1 MLDRNRQ
8 HQIAGPGHGQA
19 LSADLYY
26 DGAQNF
32 SPYGRDYSEQ
42 DESFSPLKLLFYVV
56 QYRWLIVMLAAAGLV
71 AGVVVT
77 MMQTP
82 KYQAT
87 TQLEVLVPSAKV
99 FQDIEVVSEN
109 GDVRAFQ
116 TAREKL
122 KSRALAQR
130 VVFQLGLT
138 EKPDFLFPT
147 PDFSVSNI
155 FYRAFGMSKSPSIQ
169 EKTPEQREEIAIKRV
184 LNDLTVNLVP
194 NTSLLSITFVDQKPK
209 YASDVANQVAQSFI
223 DQRLDQTSETSDLA
237 RQFIQEQVL
246 QVKQKLQKSEEE
258 LVAYAKDAG
267 ITITGDDKS
276 LIGSNIEALNT
287 ALATAIQDRLDAGR
301 VVDQIDKGRGASLS
315 PVLES
320 EGLQKLSEKLADLT
334 SQYQQKLGILKP
346 GFPEMQQLQSQI
358 KELQRLYNN
367 GVLAITDSLRL
378 KYQEAQNK
386 EADLKAK
393 LAEME
398 KQQVIFN
405 DKNIKYTILK
415 REVDSNRS
423 QYDNLIAKLN
433 EVGVS
438 SELKTQS
445 AAVVDFA
452 ALPDH
457 PYSPRL
463 TINVAIALAF
473 FMVLS
478 ASVIYVIELLNNT
491 FTNPEQVEK
500 ELGLAMLGILPLVD
514 DRELMASIADQKSGL
529 SEAYRSLRTSLQFS
543 GAEGA
548 PRSLV
553 VTSSEPSEGKSTTS
567 FKLGQDFAALGA
579 RVLIVDGDLRKPNL
593 HRLFGLDNTIG
604 LSNLLTN
611 TVRKEDLA
619 SIFRATKYPNV
630 TVLTSGTIP
639 PNPADLLSSPKMAL
653 IVTNLGKRFDLV
665 IIDAPPIVGLSDAP
679 ILSRLAEGTLM
690 VISTNQVTRKSAKT
704 ALKRLRAAGANVVG
718 AAMSK
723 FAVNKFDYN
732 YAYKYMNY
740 QYYNYGTDTGTPKI
754 EGKVDDGAGQP
765 AYAESPALSRLVRRI
780 RSSVGGFLD
789 RAKSIS

>member
-8 HQIAGPGHGQA
+8 HQLAGPGHGQA

-26 DGAQNF
+26 EGAQYYGA
-32 SPYGRDYSEQ
+32 YGRDAER
-42 DESFSPLKLLFYVV
+42 DDTFNPLKLFFYVV
-56 QYRWLIVMLAAAGLV
+56 QYRWLIVTMAVAGLV
-71 AGVVVT
+71 AGLIVT

-87 TQLEVLVPSAKV
+87 SQLEVLVPSAKV

-109 GDVRAFQ
+109 SDLRAFQ

-130 VVFQLGLT
+130 VVFQLGLS

-147 PDFSVSNI
+147 PGFSLTNV
-155 FYRAFGMSKSPSIQ
+155 FYRAFGISKSPSIE
-169 EKTPEQREEIAIKRV
+169 EKTPEQREAIAIGRI
-184 LNDLTVNLVP
+184 LNDLTVNLVT

-209 YASDVANQVAQSFI
+209 YASDIANQVAQSFI

-237 RQFIQEQVL
+237 RKFIQDQVL
-246 QVKQKLQKSEEE
+246 QVKQKLQTSEEA

-267 ITITGDDKS
+267 ITVTDDNKS
-276 LIGSNIEALNT
+276 LISSNIEALNT
-287 ALATAIQDRLDAGR
+287 ALAAAIQDRLDAGR

-320 EGLQKLSEKLADLT
+320 KGLQALSEKLADLT
-334 SQYQQKLGILKP
+334 GQYQQKLGIMKP

-378 KYQEAQNK
+378 KYQQAQSK
-386 EADLKAK
+386 EEDLKAK

-398 KQQVIFN
+398 KQQVEFN
-405 DKNIKYTILK
+405 DKNIQYTILK

-423 QYDNLIAKLN
+423 QYDSLVSKLN

-438 SELKTQS
+438 SELKTQT
-445 AAVVDFA
+445 AAIVDLA
-452 ALPDH
+452 VEPNR

-463 TINVAIALAF
+463 SINMAIAL
-473 FMVLS
+473 VLFLALG

-500 ELGLAMLGILPLVD
+500 ELGLAILGILPLVD
-514 DRELMASIADQKSGL
+514 DRELATSISDQKSGL

-548 PRSLV
+548 PRSLL

-579 RVLIVDGDLRKPNL
+579 RVLLVDGDLRKPNL

-619 SIFRATKYPNV
+619 SIFRPTKYPNV

-653 IVTNLGKRFDLV
+653 IITNLGKRFDLV
-665 IIDAPPIVGLSDAP
+665 IIDAPPVVGLSDAP

-718 AAMSK
+718 AALSK

-740 QYYNYGTDTGTPKI
+740 QYYSYGTGTPKI
-754 EGKVDDGAGQP
+754 EGRVDDGAAEP
-765 AYAESPALSRLVRRI
+765 AYAKAATFKRLVRRI
-780 RSSVGGFLD
+780 RSRVGGLIN
-789 RAKSIS
+789 RAQSSS

>member
-8 HQIAGPGHGQA
+8 HQIAGPGHAQA
-19 LSADLYY
+19 MSADLYY
-26 DGAQNF
+26 DGAQN
-32 SPYGRDYSEQ
+32 YGSYGGEYS
-42 DESFSPLKLLFYVV
+42 DRGESFNPLKLLFYVI
-56 QYRWLIVMLAAAGLV
+56 QYRWLIVMMAAAGCV
-71 AGVVVT
+71 AGIIVT

-109 GDVRAFQ
+109 SDLRAFQ

-130 VVFQLGLT
+130 VVFQLGLG

-147 PDFSVSNI
+147 PDFSLGNI
-155 FYRAFGMSKSPSIQ
+155 FYRAFGITKAPSIQ
-169 EKTPEQREEIAIKRV
+169 ERSPEQREAIAIGRV
-184 LNDLTVNLVP
+184 LKDLTVTLVP
-194 NTSLLSITFVDQKPK
+194 NTSLLSITFADQKPK

-223 DQRLDQTSETSDLA
+223 DQRLDQTSETSELA

-276 LIGSNIEALNT
+276 LIGSNIEVLNT

-301 VVDQIDKGRGASLS
+301 MVEQIDRGRGSSLA

-320 EGLQKLSEKLADLT
+320 EGLQKLSDKLADLT

-386 EADLKAK
+386 EVDLKSK

-398 KQQVIFN
+398 KQQVVFN
-405 DKNIKYTILK
+405 DKNIRYTILK

-423 QYDNLIAKLN
+423 QYDSLIAKLN

-445 AAVVDFA
+445 AAIVDFA
-452 ALPDH
+452 AQPTM

-463 TINVAIALAF
+463 SINLAIAIGL
-473 FMVLS
+473 FMALS
-478 ASVIYVIELLNNT
+478 ASIVYVLELLNNT
-491 FTNPEQVEK
+491 FTNPEQIEK

-514 DRELMASIADQKSGL
+514 DRELIASIADQKSGL

-548 PRSLV
+548 PRSLL

-579 RVLIVDGDLRKPNL
+579 KVLIVDADLRKPNL
-593 HRLFGLDNTIG
+593 HRMFGLDNTIG

-611 TVRKEDLA
+611 TVRKEDLTN
-619 SIFRATKYPNV
+619 IFRATKYPNV

-723 FAVNKFDYN
+723 FSVNKFDYN

-740 QYYNYGTDTGTPKI
+740 QYYDYGTSIPKI
-754 EGKVDDGAGQP
+754 EGQVDDGAGQP
-765 AYAESPALSRLVRRI
+765 AYPKSPAFSRLVRHI
-780 RSSVGGFLD
+780 RSSVGGFID

>member
-8 HQIAGPGHGQA
+8 PQIAGPGYGQA
-19 LSADLYY
+19 LSAEPYY
-26 DGAQNF
+26 EGAQSY
-32 SPYGRDYSEQ
+32 SPYGRDYAAQ
-42 DESFSPLKLLFYVV
+42 DEGFNPLRLLFYVV
-56 QYRWLIVMLAAAGLV
+56 QYRWLIVMMAMAGLV
-71 AGVVVT
+71 AGVIVT

-109 GDVRAFQ
+109 SDVRAFL

-130 VVFQLGLT
+130 VVFQLGLA
-138 EKPDFLFPT
+138 ERPDFLFPT
-147 PDFSVSNI
+147 PSFSLGNI
-155 FYRAFGMSKSPSIQ
+155 VYRAFGISKSPSIQ
-169 EKTPEQREEIAIKRV
+169 EKTPEEREAMAIKRV
-184 LNDLTVNLVP
+184 LDDLTVNLVT

-223 DQRLDQTSETSDLA
+223 DQRVDQTSETSDLA

-246 QVKQKLQKSEEE
+246 QVKQKLQTSEEA

-267 ITITGDDKS
+267 ITVTGNDKS

-287 ALATAIQDRLDAGR
+287 ALATAIQDRLDTGR
-301 VVDQIDKGRGASLS
+301 VVDQIDKGRGASLG

-320 EGLQKLSEKLADLT
+320 EGLQKLSEKLADL
-334 SQYQQKLGILKP
+334 SGQYQQKLTILKP
-346 GFPEMQQLQSQI
+346 GFPEMQQLQLQI

-386 EADLKAK
+386 EADLRAK
-393 LAEME
+393 LAELE
-398 KQQVIFN
+398 KQQVVFN

-423 QYDNLIAKLN
+423 QYDSLISKLN

-438 SELKTQS
+438 SELKTQN
-445 AAVVDFA
+445 AAIVDFA
-452 ALPDH
+452 SLPTI
-457 PYSPRL
+457 PYSPSL
-463 TINVAIALAF
+463 SLNLAIALAL
-473 FMVLS
+473 FMALS
-478 ASVIYVIELLNNT
+478 TSIIYVVELLNNT
-491 FTNPEQVEK
+491 FTNPEQIEK

-514 DRELMASIADQKSGL
+514 DRELVASITDQKSGL

-548 PRSLV
+548 PRSLL

-579 RVLIVDGDLRKPNL
+579 KVLLVDGDLRKPNL
-593 HRLFGLDNTIG
+593 HRLFGLDNAIG

-619 SIFRATKYPNV
+619 GIFRATKFPNV

-653 IVTNLGKRFDLV
+653 IITNLGKRFDLI
-665 IIDAPPIVGLSDAP
+665 IIDAPPVVGLSDAP

-704 ALKRLRAAGANVVG
+704 ALKRLRAAGANVIG

-723 FAVNKFDYN
+723 FSVNKFDHN

-740 QYYNYGTDTGTPKI
+740 EYYDYGTSTPKI

-765 AYAESPALSRLVRRI
+765 AHAKSSAFKRLARRL
-780 RSSVGGFLD
+780 RSGVGSFVD
-789 RAKSIS
+789 RAKSAS

>member
-8 HQIAGPGHGQA
+8 HQLAGPGHGQA

-26 DGAQNF
+26 EGAQYYGA
-32 SPYGRDYSEQ
+32 YGRDAER
-42 DESFSPLKLLFYVV
+42 DDTFNPLKLFFYVV
-56 QYRWLIVMLAAAGLV
+56 QYRWLIVTMAVAGLV
-71 AGVVVT
+71 AGLILT

-87 TQLEVLVPSAKV
+87 SQLEVLVPSAKV

-109 GDVRAFQ
+109 SDLRAFQ

-130 VVFQLGLT
+130 VVFQLGLS

-147 PDFSVSNI
+147 PGFSLTNV
-155 FYRAFGMSKSPSIQ
+155 FYRAFGISKSPSIE
-169 EKTPEQREEIAIKRV
+169 EKTPEQREAIAISRI
-184 LNDLTVNLVP
+184 LNDLTVNLVT

-209 YASDVANQVAQSFI
+209 YASDIANQVAQSFI

-237 RQFIQEQVL
+237 RKFIQDQVL
-246 QVKQKLQKSEEE
+246 QVKQKLQTSEEA

-267 ITITGDDKS
+267 ITVTDDNKS
-276 LIGSNIEALNT
+276 LISSNIEALNT
-287 ALATAIQDRLDAGR
+287 ALAAAIQDRLDAGR

-320 EGLQKLSEKLADLT
+320 KGLQALSEKLADLT
-334 SQYQQKLGILKP
+334 GQYQQKLGIMKP

-378 KYQEAQNK
+378 KYQQAQSK
-386 EADLKAK
+386 EEDLKAK

-398 KQQVIFN
+398 KQQVEFN
-405 DKNIKYTILK
+405 DKNIQYTILK

-423 QYDNLIAKLN
+423 QYDSLVSKLN

-438 SELKTQS
+438 SELKTQT
-445 AAVVDFA
+445 AAIVDLA
-452 ALPDH
+452 VEPNR

-463 TINVAIALAF
+463 SINMAIAL
-473 FMVLS
+473 VLFLALA

-500 ELGLAMLGILPLVD
+500 ELGLAILGILPLVD
-514 DRELMASIADQKSGL
+514 DRELATNISDQKSGL

-548 PRSLV
+548 PRSLL

-579 RVLIVDGDLRKPNL
+579 KVLLVDGDLRKPNL

-619 SIFRATKYPNV
+619 SIFRSTKYPNV

-653 IVTNLGKRFDLV
+653 IITNLGKRFDLV
-665 IIDAPPIVGLSDAP
+665 IIDAPPVVGLSDAP

-718 AAMSK
+718 AALSK

-740 QYYNYGTDTGTPKI
+740 QYYSYGTGTPKI
-754 EGKVDDGAGQP
+754 EGRVDDGAAEP
-765 AYAESPALSRLVRRI
+765 AYAKAATFKRLVRRI
-780 RSSVGGFLD
+780 RSRVGGLIN
-789 RAKSIS
+789 RAQSSS

>member
-26 DGAQNF
+26 DGAQNY
-32 SPYGRDYSEQ
+32 SRYGRDFSEQ
-42 DESFSPLKLLFYVV
+42 EEGFNPLTLLFYVI
-56 QYRWLIVMLAAAGLV
+56 QYRWLFVMMVAAGLV
-71 AGVVVT
+71 AGVIVT

-109 GDVRAFQ
+109 ADVRAFL

-130 VVFQLGLT
+130 VVFQLGLS

-147 PDFSVSNI
+147 PSFSLGNI
-155 FYRAFGMSKSPSIQ
+155 FYRAFGVSKSPSIQ
-169 EKTPEQREEIAIKRV
+169 EKTPEQREAIAIGRI
-184 LNDLTVNLVP
+184 LNDLTVSLVP

-301 VVDQIDKGRGASLS
+301 VVDQIDKGRGSSLA

-386 EADLKAK
+386 EADLKTK

-398 KQQVIFN
+398 KQQTLFN

-445 AAVVDFA
+445 AAIVDFA
-452 ALPDH
+452 SQPDR

-463 TINVAIALAF
+463 SVNLVLALALF
-473 FMVLS
+473 LALS

-514 DRELMASIADQKSGL
+514 DRELTASIADQKSGL

-553 VTSSEPSEGKSTTS
+553 VTSAEPSEGKSTTS

-579 RVLIVDGDLRKPNL
+579 KVLIVDGDLRKPNL

-611 TVRKEDLA
+611 TVRKEDLT

-665 IIDAPPIVGLSDAP
+665 VIDAPPIVGLSDAP

-690 VISTNQVTRKSAKT
+690 VISTNQVTRKSAKA

-740 QYYNYGTDTGTPKI
+740 QYYNYGGDPNTPKI
-754 EGKVDDGAGQP
+754 EGKVYDGATQP
-765 AYAESPALSRLVRRI
+765 DYSKSSAFSRLVRRV
-780 RSSVGGFLD
+780 RASVGGFLN

>member
-19 LSADLYY
+19 VSADLYY
-26 DGAQNF
+26 DGAQNY
-32 SPYGRDYSEQ
+32 SAYGRNYSEQ
-42 DESFSPLKLLFYVV
+42 DERFNPLKLFFYVV
-56 QYRWLIVMLAAAGLV
+56 QYRWLIVMMVAAGLV
-71 AGVVVT
+71 AGAVVT
-77 MMQTP
+77 MLQTP
-82 KYQAT
+82 RYQAT
-87 TQLEVLVPSAKV
+87 TKLEILVPSAKV
-99 FQDIEVVSEN
+99 FQDIEVVSEDS
-109 GDVRAFQ
+109 DVRAFL

-130 VVFQLGLT
+130 VVFQLGLS

-147 PDFSVSNI
+147 PDFSLSNI
-155 FYRAFGMSKSPSIQ
+155 LYRAFGISKSPSLQ
-169 EKTPEQREEIAIKRV
+169 ERTPEEREAIAIGRV
-184 LNDLTVNLVP
+184 VSNLTVTLVT
-194 NTSLLSITFVDQKPK
+194 NTSLLSITFEDQNPK

-237 RQFIQEQVL
+237 REFIQEQVL

-276 LIGSNIEALNT
+276 LIGSNIEALNA

-301 VVDQIDKGRGASLS
+301 AVDQIDKGRGASLG

-320 EGLQKLSEKLADLT
+320 KGLQALSEKLGDLT

-358 KELQRLYNN
+358 KELRRLYDN
-367 GVLAITDSLRL
+367 GVLTITDSLRL

-386 EADLKAK
+386 EADLKSK

-398 KQQVIFN
+398 KQQVVFN

-423 QYDNLIAKLN
+423 QYDSLIAKLN

-438 SELKTQS
+438 SELKTQR
-445 AAVVDFA
+445 AGIVDFA
-452 ALPDH
+452 TQPGA

-463 TINVAIALAF
+463 STNLLIALGL
-473 FMVLS
+473 FMALS
-478 ASVIYVIELLNNT
+478 TSIIYIIELLNNT
-491 FTNPEQVEK
+491 FTNPEQIEK

-514 DRELMASIADQKSGL
+514 DRDLIASIADQKSGL

-548 PRSLV
+548 PRSLL

-665 IIDAPPIVGLSDAP
+665 IIDAPPVVGLSDAP

-740 QYYNYGTDTGTPKI
+740 QYYDYGTPKL
-754 EGKVDDGAGQP
+754 EGKVDDGGGQP
-765 AYAESPALSRLVRRI
+765 AYAKSPAFRRLVRRI
-780 RSSVGGFLD
+780 RSSVGGFVD
-789 RAKSIS
+789 RAKSVS

>member
-1 MLDRNRQ
+1 MLDRNSQ

-19 LSADLYY
+19 VSADLYY
-26 DGAQNF
+26 DGAQNY
-32 SPYGRDYSEQ
+32 SPYGRDHSDQ
-42 DESFSPLKLLFYVV
+42 DQGFNPLRLLFYVV
-56 QYRWLIVMLAAAGLV
+56 QYRWLIVMMAAAGLV

-109 GDVRAFQ
+109 SDVRAFL

-130 VVFQLGLT
+130 VVFQLGLS

-147 PDFSVSNI
+147 PDFSLSNI
-155 FYRAFGMSKSPSIQ
+155 FYRAFGISKSASVE
-169 EKTPEQREEIAIKRV
+169 EKTPEQRETIAINRILK
-184 LNDLTVNLVP
+184 DLTVNLVT

-209 YASDVANQVAQSFI
+209 YASDVSNQIAQSFI
-223 DQRLDQTSETSDLA
+223 DQRVDQTSETSDLA
-237 RQFIQEQVL
+237 RQFIREQVL
-246 QVKQKLQKSEEE
+246 QVKQKLQTSEEE

-267 ITITGDDKS
+267 ITITSNDKS

-320 EGLQKLSEKLADLT
+320 VGLQKLNEKLADLT

-367 GVLAITDSLRL
+367 GVLAITDSLRQ

-386 EADLKAK
+386 EADLRSK

-398 KQQVIFN
+398 KQQVVFN

-423 QYDNLIAKLN
+423 QYDSLIAKLN

-445 AAVVDFA
+445 AAIVDFA
-452 ALPDH
+452 TQPER

-463 TINVAIALAF
+463 SINLAIALAL
-473 FMVLS
+473 FMALS
-478 ASVIYVIELLNNT
+478 ASVIYIIELLNNT
-491 FTNPEQVEK
+491 FTNPEQIEK
-500 ELGLAMLGILPLVD
+500 ELGLAMLGILPMVD
-514 DRELMASIADQKSGL
+514 DREIAASIADQKSGL

-548 PRSLV
+548 PRSLL

-579 RVLIVDGDLRKPNL
+579 RVLLVDGDLRKPNL
-593 HRLFGLDNTIG
+593 HRLFGLDNTMG

-619 SIFRATKYPNV
+619 GIFRATKYPNV
-630 TVLTSGTIP
+630 AVLTSGTIP

-653 IVTNLGKRFDLV
+653 IITNLGKRFDLV
-665 IIDAPPIVGLSDAP
+665 IIDAPPVVGLSDAP

-723 FAVNKFDYN
+723 FSVNKFDYN

-740 QYYNYGTDTGTPKI
+740 QYYEYGSNTPRI
-754 EGKVDDGAGQP
+754 EGKADDGADH
-765 AYAESPALSRLVRRI
+765 ADHAKSPTFRRFVRRI
-780 RSSVGGFLD
+780 RSGIGGFID

>member
-8 HQIAGPGHGQA
+8 PQLAGPGHGRA

-26 DGAQNF
+26 DVPQNYG
-32 SPYGRDYSEQ
+32 PYGRDYAGQ
-42 DESFSPLKLLFYVV
+42 DEGFNPLKLLFYIV
-56 QYRWLIVMLAAAGLV
+56 QYRWLIVMMAAAGLV
-71 AGVVVT
+71 AGVIVT

-99 FQDIEVVSEN
+99 FQDIEVVSETS
-109 GDVRAFQ
+109 DVRAFL

-122 KSRALAQR
+122 RSRALAQR
-130 VVFQLGLT
+130 VVFQLGLG

-147 PDFSVSNI
+147 PSFSLSNI
-155 FYRAFGMSKSPSIQ
+155 VYRAFGMSKSPSIE
-169 EKTPEQREEIAIKRV
+169 EKSPEEREAIAIKRI
-184 LNDLTVNLVP
+184 LEDLTVNLVT

-246 QVKQKLQKSEEE
+246 QVKQRLQTSEEE
-258 LVAYAKDAG
+258 LVTYAKDAG
-267 ITITGDDKS
+267 ITVTGDDKS

-287 ALATAIQDRLDAGR
+287 ALATAIQERLDAGR
-301 VVDQIDKGRGASLS
+301 VVDQIEKGRGSSLG

-346 GFPEMQQLQSQI
+346 GYPEMQQLQSQI

-367 GVLAITDSLRL
+367 GVLTITDSLRL

-386 EADLKAK
+386 EADLKSK

-398 KQQVIFN
+398 RQQVVFN

-423 QYDNLIAKLN
+423 QYDSLIAKLN

-445 AAVVDFA
+445 AAIVDFA
-452 ALPDH
+452 SLPAA

-463 TINVAIALAF
+463 SINLAIALAL
-473 FMVLS
+473 FMALA
-478 ASVIYVIELLNNT
+478 ASIIYIIELLNNT
-491 FTNPEQVEK
+491 FTNPEQIEK
-500 ELGLAMLGILPLVD
+500 ELGLPMLGILPLVD
-514 DRELMASIADQKSGL
+514 DRELIGSITDQKSGL

-548 PRSLV
+548 PRSLL

-579 RVLIVDGDLRKPNL
+579 RVLLVDGDLRKPNL
-593 HRLFGLDNTIG
+593 HRLFGLDNAIG

-611 TVRKEDLA
+611 TVRKDDLA
-619 SIFRATKYPNV
+619 GIFRPTKYPNV

-653 IVTNLGKRFDLV
+653 ILTNLGKRFDLV
-665 IIDAPPIVGLSDAP
+665 IIDAPPVVGLSDAP

-690 VISTNQVTRKSAKT
+690 VVSTNQVTRKSAKT
-704 ALKRLRAAGANVVG
+704 AVKRLRAAGANVIG

-740 QYYNYGTDTGTPKI
+740 QYYDYGASTPKI

-765 AYAESPALSRLVRRI
+765 AHAKSPAFRRLVRRL
-780 RSSVGGFLD
+780 RSGVGGFVD
-789 RAKSIS
+789 RAKSAS

>member
-1 MLDRNRQ
+1 MADHNRQ
-8 HQIAGPGHGQA
+8 RQIGPGRGQA
-19 LSADLYY
+19 LSADIYY
-26 DGAQNF
+26 SDAKAP
-32 SPYGRDYSEQ
+32 SAYGRDDSLR
-42 DESFSPLKLLFYVV
+42 DEGFRPLNLLFYVV
-56 QYRWLIVMLAAAGLV
+56 QYRWLIAIMAAAGIV

-99 FQDIEVVSEN
+99 FQDIQVVSESA
-109 GDVRAFQ
+109 DVRDFL

-130 VVFQLGLT
+130 VVFQLGLS

-147 PDFSVSNI
+147 PDFSISNI
-155 FYRAFGMSKSPSIQ
+155 FYRAFGISKSPSIQ
-169 EKTPEQREEIAIKRV
+169 GKSPEQREAIAVDRV
-184 LNDLTVNLVP
+184 VNNLTVNLVA
-194 NTSLLSITFVDQKPK
+194 NTSLLTINFVDQSPK

-223 DQRLDQTSETSDLA
+223 DQRIDQTSETSDLA

-267 ITITGDDKS
+267 ITVTGDDKS
-276 LIGSNIEALNT
+276 LIGSNIAALNT
-287 ALATAIQDRLDAGR
+287 ALAAAIQERLDAGR
-301 VVDQIDKGRGASLS
+301 VVDQIDKGRGQSLG

-320 EGLQKLSEKLADLT
+320 KGLQALSDKIADLT
-334 SQYQQKLGILKP
+334 SQYQQKLGVLKP

-358 KELQRLYNN
+358 KELQRLHNN

-378 KYQEAQNK
+378 KYQEAKDK
-386 EADLKAK
+386 EADLQSK
-393 LAEME
+393 LSEME
-398 KQQVIFN
+398 KQQAIFN

-423 QYDNLIAKLN
+423 QYDSLIGKLN
-433 EVGVS
+433 EAGVS
-438 SELKTQS
+438 SELKAPTAAIVDLATQPN
-445 AAVVDFA
+445 F
-452 ALPDH
+452 

-463 TINVAIALAF
+463 SMNLVTALAVF
-473 FMVLS
+473 LTIS
-478 ASVIYVIELLNNT
+478 GLIIYIVELLNNT
-491 FTNPEQVEK
+491 FTNPEQIER
-500 ELGLAMLGILPLVD
+500 ELGLAMLGILPLVEE
-514 DRELMASIADQKSGL
+514 RELATSIADLKSGL
-529 SEAYRSLRTSLQFS
+529 SEAHRSLRTSLQFS

-548 PRSLV
+548 PRSLL
-553 VTSSEPSEGKSTTS
+553 VTSAEPSEGKSTTA
-567 FKLGQDFAALGA
+567 FKLGQDFAALGTK
-579 RVLIVDGDLRKPNL
+579 VLIIDGDLRKPNM
-593 HRLFGLDNTIG
+593 HRLFGLDNTMG

-611 TVRKEDLA
+611 TVRKEDLVDV
-619 SIFRATKYPNV
+619 FRTTKFPNV

-639 PNPADLLSSPKMAL
+639 PNPADLLMSAKMAM
-653 IVTNLGKRFDLV
+653 IVNNLGKGFDLV
-665 IIDAPPIVGLSDAP
+665 IIDAPPIIGLSDAP

-690 VISTNQVTRKSAKT
+690 VVSTNQVTRKSAKT
-704 ALKRLRAAGANVVG
+704 ALNRLRAVGGNVVG

-732 YAYKYMNY
+732 YAYKYMNR
-740 QYYNYGTDTGTPKI
+740 QYYDYGTSTPKI
-754 EGKVDDGAGQP
+754 EGKVDDGASQSAQTKSEAFG
-765 AYAESPALSRLVRRI
+765 RLVRRI
-780 RSSVGGFLD
+780 RSSISSFID

>member
-8 HQIAGPGHGQA
+8 HQIAGPGNSQV
-19 LSADLYY
+19 LSADVYY
-26 DGAQNF
+26 DGAQNY
-32 SPYGRDYSEQ
+32 SPYGRDYLEAEQ
-42 DESFSPLKLLFYVV
+42 RFNPLKLLFYVV
-56 QYRWLIVMLAAAGLV
+56 QYRWLIVMMAAAGLV
-71 AGVVVT
+71 AGVIVT

-109 GDVRAFQ
+109 SDVRAFL

-122 KSRALAQR
+122 RSRALAQR
-130 VVFQLGLT
+130 VVFQLGLS

-147 PDFSVSNI
+147 PDFSPANI
-155 FYRAFGMSKSPSIQ
+155 FYRAFGVSKAPSME
-169 EKTPEQREEIAIKRV
+169 EKTPEQREAIAIDRV
-184 LNDLTVNLVP
+184 LNGLTVNLVP
-194 NTSLLSITFVDQKPK
+194 NTSLLSITFIDQKPK

-267 ITITGDDKS
+267 ITVTGDDKS
-276 LIGSNIEALNT
+276 LIGSNIDALNT

-301 VVDQIDKGRGASLS
+301 AVDQIDKGRGSSLA

-358 KELQRLYNN
+358 KELQRVYNN

-378 KYQEAQNK
+378 KYQEAQSK
-386 EADLKAK
+386 EADLKSK
-393 LAEME
+393 LNEME
-398 KQQVIFN
+398 KQQAIFN

-423 QYDNLIAKLN
+423 QYDSLIAKLN

-445 AAVVDFA
+445 AAIVDFS
-452 ALPDH
+452 ALPER

-463 TINVAIALAF
+463 SLNLAITLALFLAICA
-473 FMVLS
+473 LI
-478 ASVIYVIELLNNT
+478 IYVIELLNNT
-491 FTNPEQVEK
+491 FTSPEQIER
-500 ELGLAMLGILPLVD
+500 ELGLAMLGILPYVD
-514 DRELMASIADQKSGL
+514 DRELAASIADQKSGL

-567 FKLGQDFAALGA
+567 LKLGQDFAALGA
-579 RVLIVDGDLRKPNL
+579 KVLIVDGDLRKPNL

-611 TVRKEDLA
+611 TVRKDDLGI
-619 SIFRATKYPNV
+619 IFRATKHPNV
-630 TVLTSGTIP
+630 TVMTSGTIP

-653 IVTNLGKRFDLV
+653 ILTNLGKRFDLV
-665 IIDAPPIVGLSDAP
+665 IIDAPPVVGLSDAP

-690 VISTNQVTRKSAKT
+690 VISTSQVTRKSAKT

-732 YAYKYMNY
+732 YSYKYMNY
-740 QYYNYGTDTGTPKI
+740 QYYSYGTDANASKI
-754 EGKVDDGAGQP
+754 EGKVDDRASQP
-765 AYAESPALSRLVRRI
+765 AHGKSSAFSRLVRRI

>member
-19 LSADLYY
+19 VSADLYY
-26 DGAQNF
+26 DGAQNY
-32 SPYGRDYSEQ
+32 SAYGRNYSEQ
-42 DESFSPLKLLFYVV
+42 DERFNPLKLFFYVV
-56 QYRWLIVMLAAAGLV
+56 QYRWLIVMMVAAGLV
-71 AGVVVT
+71 AGAVVT
-77 MMQTP
+77 MLQTP
-82 KYQAT
+82 RYQAT
-87 TQLEVLVPSAKV
+87 TKLEILVPSAKV
-99 FQDIEVVSEN
+99 FQDIEVVSEDS
-109 GDVRAFQ
+109 DVRAFL

-130 VVFQLGLT
+130 VVFQLGLS

-147 PDFSVSNI
+147 PDFSLSNI
-155 FYRAFGMSKSPSIQ
+155 LYRAFGISKSPSLQ
-169 EKTPEQREEIAIKRV
+169 ERTPEEREAIAIGRV
-184 LNDLTVNLVP
+184 VSNLTVTLVT
-194 NTSLLSITFVDQKPK
+194 NTSLLSITFEDQNPK

-237 RQFIQEQVL
+237 REFIQEQVL

-276 LIGSNIEALNT
+276 LIGSNIEALNA

-301 VVDQIDKGRGASLS
+301 AVDQIDKGRGASLG

-320 EGLQKLSEKLADLT
+320 KGLQALSEKLGDLT

-358 KELQRLYNN
+358 KELRRLYDN
-367 GVLAITDSLRL
+367 GVLTITDSLRL

-386 EADLKAK
+386 EADLKSK

-398 KQQVIFN
+398 KQQVVFN

-423 QYDNLIAKLN
+423 QYDSLIAKLN

-438 SELKTQS
+438 SELKTQR
-445 AAVVDFA
+445 AGIVDFA
-452 ALPDH
+452 TQPGA

-463 TINVAIALAF
+463 STNLLIALGL
-473 FMVLS
+473 FMALS
-478 ASVIYVIELLNNT
+478 TSIIYIIELLNNT
-491 FTNPEQVEK
+491 FTNPEQIEK

-514 DRELMASIADQKSGL
+514 DRELIASIADQKSGL

-548 PRSLV
+548 PRSLL

-665 IIDAPPIVGLSDAP
+665 IIDAPPVVGLSDAP

-740 QYYNYGTDTGTPKI
+740 QYYDYGTPKL
-754 EGKVDDGAGQP
+754 EGKVDDGGGQP
-765 AYAESPALSRLVRRI
+765 AYAKSPAFRRLVRRI
-780 RSSVGGFLD
+780 RSSVGGFVD
-789 RAKSIS
+789 RAKSVS

>member
-1 MLDRNRQ
+1 M
-8 HQIAGPGHGQA
+8 
-19 LSADLYY
+19 SSDLYY
-26 DGAQNF
+26 HGSQNHG
-32 SPYGRDYSEQ
+32 PYGRDFAEQ
-42 DESFSPLKLLFYVV
+42 DQGFNPLKLLFYVV
-56 QYRWLIVMLAAAGLV
+56 QYRWLIAMMMAAGLV

-99 FQDIEVVSEN
+99 FQDIEVVSESS
-109 GDVRAFQ
+109 DIRAFQ

-130 VVFQLGLT
+130 VVFQLGLS

-147 PDFSVSNI
+147 PDFSISNI
-155 FYRAFGMSKSPSIQ
+155 FYRAFKITKAPSI
-169 EKTPEQREEIAIKRV
+169 EERTPEQREAIAIKRV
-184 LNDLTVNLVP
+184 LDNLTVNLVT
-194 NTSLLSITFVDQKPK
+194 NTSLLSITFLDQKPK
-209 YASDVANQVAQSFI
+209 YASDVANQIAQSYI
-223 DQRLDQTSETSDLA
+223 DQRVDQTSATSDLA
-237 RQFIQEQVL
+237 RQFIQEQVS

-258 LVAYAKDAG
+258 LVAYARDAG

-276 LIGSNIEALNT
+276 LIGSNIEALNAALQT
-287 ALATAIQDRLDAGR
+287 ATQERSDAGS
-301 VVDQIDKGRGASLS
+301 VVDQIDKGRGGSLG

-320 EGLQKLSEKLADLT
+320 KGLQVLSDKVADLN

-358 KELQRLYNN
+358 KELQRVYGN

-378 KYQEAQNK
+378 KYQQAQDK
-386 EADLKAK
+386 EADLKDK
-393 LAEME
+393 LADME
-398 KQQVIFN
+398 RQQVTFN
-405 DKNIKYTILK
+405 DKNIRYTILK

-423 QYDNLIAKLN
+423 QYDSLIAKLN

-445 AAVVDFA
+445 AAIVDVA
-452 ALPDH
+452 TQPTA

-463 TINVAIALAF
+463 SINLAIALAL
-473 FMVLS
+473 FMAIS
-478 ASVIYVIELLNNT
+478 GSVIYVIELLNNT
-491 FTNPEQVEK
+491 FANPEQVEK
-500 ELGLAMLGILPLVD
+500 ELGLAMLGILPHVD
-514 DRELMASIADQKSGL
+514 DRELIASIANQKSGL

-548 PRSLV
+548 PRSLLI
-553 VTSSEPSEGKSTTS
+553 TSSDPAEGKSTTA

-579 RVLIVDGDLRKPNL
+579 RVLLVDGDLRKPNL

-611 TVRKEDLA
+611 TVRKEDLG
-619 SIFRATKYPNV
+619 SIFRSTKYPNV
-630 TVLTSGTIP
+630 TVLTSGTTP
-639 PNPADLLSSPKMAL
+639 PNPADLLSSPRMAM
-653 IVTNLGKRFDLV
+653 IVANLSKRYDLV

-690 VISTNQVTRKSAKT
+690 VISTKQVARKSAKT

-740 QYYNYGTDTGTPKI
+740 QYYNDSTSTPKL
-754 EGKVDDGAGQP
+754 EGKVDDGADQP
-765 AYAESPALSRLVRRI
+765 ARAKSSTFRHLVRRI
-780 RSSVGGFLD
+780 RSGVGGIVD
-789 RAKSIS
+789 RAKSTL

>member
-1 MLDRNRQ
+1 MLDRSRQ
-8 HQIAGPGHGQA
+8 HQMTAPGHGQA
-19 LSADLYY
+19 LSSDLYY
-26 DGAQNF
+26 DGSQNHG
-32 SPYGRDYSEQ
+32 PYGRDFAEQ
-42 DESFSPLKLLFYVV
+42 DQGFNPLKLLFYVV
-56 QYRWLIVMLAAAGLV
+56 QYRWLIAMMMAAGLV
-71 AGVVVT
+71 AGAVVT

-87 TQLEVLVPSAKV
+87 AQLEVLVPSAKV

-109 GDVRAFQ
+109 SDIRAFQ

-130 VVFQLGLT
+130 VVFQLGLS

-147 PDFSVSNI
+147 PDFSISNI
-155 FYRAFGMSKSPSIQ
+155 FYRAFRITKDPLIE
-169 EKTPEQREEIAIKRV
+169 EKTLEQREAIAIKRV
-184 LNDLTVNLVP
+184 LDNLTVNLVT
-194 NTSLLSITFVDQKPK
+194 NTSLLSITFLDQKPK
-209 YASDVANQVAQSFI
+209 YASDVANQVAQSYI
-223 DQRLDQTSETSDLA
+223 DQRVDQTSETSDLA
-237 RQFIQEQVL
+237 RQFIQEQVS

-258 LVAYAKDAG
+258 LVAYARDAG
-267 ITITGDDKS
+267 ITVTGDAKS
-276 LIGSNIEALNT
+276 LIGSNIEALNA
-287 ALATAIQDRLDAGR
+287 ALQAATQERFEAGS
-301 VVDQIDKGRGASLS
+301 VVDQIDKGRGGSLGA
-315 PVLES
+315 VLES
-320 EGLQKLSEKLADLT
+320 KGLQVLSDKLADLN

-358 KELQRLYNN
+358 KELQRVYNN

-378 KYQEAQNK
+378 KYQQAQDK
-386 EADLKAK
+386 EADLKEK
-393 LAEME
+393 LADME
-398 KQQVIFN
+398 RQQVAFN

-423 QYDNLIAKLN
+423 QYDSLIAKLN

-445 AAVVDFA
+445 AAIVDVA
-452 ALPDH
+452 TQPTA

-463 TINVAIALAF
+463 SINLAIALAL
-473 FMVLS
+473 FMAIS
-478 ASVIYVIELLNNT
+478 GTIIYVIELLNNT
-491 FTNPEQVEK
+491 FANPEQVEK
-500 ELGLAMLGILPLVD
+500 ELGLAILGILPHVD
-514 DRELMASIADQKSGL
+514 DRELIASIADQKSGL

-548 PRSLV
+548 PRSLLI
-553 VTSSEPSEGKSTTS
+553 TSSEPAEGKSTTA

-579 RVLIVDGDLRKPNL
+579 RVLLVDADLRKPNL

-611 TVRKEDLA
+611 TVRKEDLG
-619 SIFRATKYPNV
+619 SIFRSTKYANV

-639 PNPADLLSSPKMAL
+639 PNPADLLSSSRMAM
-653 IVTNLGKRFDLV
+653 IVTNLSKRYDLV
-665 IIDAPPIVGLSDAP
+665 IVDAPPIVGLSDAP

-690 VISTNQVTRKSAKT
+690 VISTKQVTRKSAKT

-740 QYYNYGTDTGTPKI
+740 QYYNYGTATQKI
-754 EGKVDDGAGQP
+754 EGKVDDGADQS
-765 AYAESPALSRLVRRI
+765 ARAKSWTFRRLVRRI
-780 RSSVGGFLD
+780 RSGVSGFVD
-789 RAKSIS
+789 RAKSTA

>member
-8 HQIAGPGHGQA
+8 HQIAGPAHGQA
-19 LSADLYY
+19 LSAELYY
-26 DGAQNF
+26 DGAQNY
-32 SPYGRDYSEQ
+32 SPYGRDSSEQ
-42 DESFSPLKLLFYVV
+42 DERFNPLKLLFYVV
-56 QYRWLIVMLAAAGLV
+56 QYRWLIVMLAVAGLV
-71 AGVVVT
+71 AGTVVT

-82 KYQAT
+82 KYRAT

-109 GDVRAFQ
+109 ADVRAFL

-122 KSRALAQR
+122 RSRALAQR
-130 VVFQLGLT
+130 VVFQLGLS

-147 PDFSVSNI
+147 PNFSLSNI
-155 FYRAFGMSKSPSIQ
+155 FYRAFGISKSPSIE
-169 EKTPEQREEIAIKRV
+169 EKTPEQREKIAIGRV
-184 LNDLTVNLVP
+184 MNDLTVTNVT
-194 NTSLLSITFVDQKPK
+194 NTSLLSIAFADQNPK
-209 YASDVANQVAQSFI
+209 YASDIANQVAQSFI
-223 DQRLDQTSETSDLA
+223 DQRVDQTSETSDLA

-246 QVKQKLQKSEEE
+246 QVKQRLQKSEEE

-267 ITITGDDKS
+267 ITVTGDAKS

-301 VVDQIDKGRGASLS
+301 VVDQIDKGRGSSLG

-346 GFPEMQQLQSQI
+346 GFPEMRQLQSQI

-386 EADLKAK
+386 EIDLKFK
-393 LAEME
+393 LAELE

-423 QYDNLIAKLN
+423 QYDSLISKLN

-445 AAVVDFA
+445 AAIVDFA
-452 ALPDH
+452 AQPTS
-457 PYSPRL
+457 PYSPSL
-463 TINVAIALAF
+463 SKNLALALAL
-473 FMVLS
+473 FMALS
-478 ASVIYVIELLNNT
+478 AAIIYIIELLNNT
-491 FTNPEQVEK
+491 FTNPEQIEK

-514 DRELMASIADQKSGL
+514 DRELIASVTDQKSGL

-548 PRSLV
+548 PRSLL
-553 VTSSEPSEGKSTTS
+553 VTSAEPSEGKSTTS

-665 IIDAPPIVGLSDAP
+665 IIDAPPVVGLSDAP

-740 QYYNYGTDTGTPKI
+740 QYYDYGTSTPKI
-754 EGKVDDGAGQP
+754 EGKVDDGADQP
-765 AYAESPALSRLVRRI
+765 AYAKSPAFRRLVRRI
-780 RSSVGGFLD
+780 RSSVGGFID
-789 RAKSIS
+789 RAKSVS

>member
-1 MLDRNRQ
+1 MLDRSRQ

-19 LSADLYY
+19 LSSDLYY
-26 DGAQNF
+26 DGGQNY
-32 SPYGRDYSEQ
+32 SPYGRDAEQ
-42 DESFSPLKLLFYVV
+42 DQGFNPLKLLFYAVH
-56 QYRWLIVMLAAAGLV
+56 YRWLIAMMMAAGLV

-99 FQDIEVVSEN
+99 FQDIEVVSESS
-109 GDVRAFQ
+109 DIRAFQ

-130 VVFQLGLT
+130 VVFQLGLS

-147 PDFSVSNI
+147 PDFSISNI
-155 FYRAFGMSKSPSIQ
+155 FYRAFRISKAPSIE
-169 EKTPEQREEIAIKRV
+169 EKTPEQREAIAIKRV
-184 LNDLTVNLVP
+184 LSDLTVNLVT
-194 NTSLLSITFVDQKPK
+194 NTSLLSITFLDQKPK
-209 YASDVANQVAQSFI
+209 YASDVANQVAQSYI
-223 DQRLDQTSETSDLA
+223 DQRLDQTSATSDLA

-246 QVKQKLQKSEEE
+246 QVKQKLQKSEED
-258 LVAYAKDAG
+258 LVAYARDAG
-267 ITITGDDKS
+267 ITITGSDKS
-276 LIGSNIEALNT
+276 LIGTNIEALNAALQT
-287 ALATAIQDRLDAGR
+287 ATQERSDAGS
-301 VVDQIDKGRGASLS
+301 VVDQIDKGRGASLG

-320 EGLQKLSEKLADLT
+320 KGLQVLSDKLADLN

-346 GFPEMQQLQSQI
+346 GFPEMQQLQAQI
-358 KELQRLYNN
+358 RELQRVYNN
-367 GVLAITDSLRL
+367 GVLAISDSLRL

-386 EADLKAK
+386 EADLRTK
-393 LAEME
+393 LVDME
-398 KQQVIFN
+398 RQQVDFN

-423 QYDNLIAKLN
+423 QYDSLIAKLN

-445 AAVVDFA
+445 AAIVDFA
-452 ALPDH
+452 TQPTA

-463 TINVAIALAF
+463 SINLAIALAL
-473 FMVLS
+473 FMAIS
-478 ASVIYVIELLNNT
+478 SSIIYVIELLNNT
-491 FTNPEQVEK
+491 FTNPEQIEK
-500 ELGLAMLGILPLVD
+500 ELGLAMLGILPHVD
-514 DRELMASIADQKSGL
+514 DRELIASIADHKSGL

-548 PRSLV
+548 PRSLL
-553 VTSSEPSEGKSTTS
+553 VTSSEPAEGKSTTA

-579 RVLIVDGDLRKPNL
+579 RVLLVDGDLRKPNL

-619 SIFRATKYPNV
+619 GLFRSTKYPNV

-653 IVTNLGKRFDLV
+653 IVTNLSKRYDLV

-690 VISTNQVTRKSAKT
+690 VVSTKQVTRKSAKT

-740 QYYNYGTDTGTPKI
+740 QYYNYGTSAPKL
-754 EGKVDDGAGQP
+754 EGKVDDGADQP
-765 AYAESPALSRLVRRI
+765 TRPRSSTFRHLVRRI
-780 RSSVGGFLD
+780 RSSISGFVD
-789 RAKSIS
+789 RAKSTP

>member
-8 HQIAGPGHGQA
+8 HQIAGPVHGQI
-19 LSADLYY
+19 LSGETYY
-26 DGAQNF
+26 DGAQNY
-32 SPYGRDYSEQ
+32 SSYGRDHSEQ
-42 DESFSPLKLLFYVV
+42 VEGFNPLKLLFYVV
-56 QYRWLIVMLAAAGLV
+56 QYRWLIAMMAAAGLV

-99 FQDIEVVSEN
+99 FQDIEVVSESS
-109 GDVRAFQ
+109 DVRAFL

-130 VVFQLGLT
+130 VVFQLGLS

-147 PDFSVSNI
+147 PDFSLSNI
-155 FYRAFGMSKSPSIQ
+155 FYRAFGISKSPSIQ
-169 EKTPEQREEIAIKRV
+169 ERTPEQREAIAIGRILK
-184 LNDLTVNLVP
+184 DLTVNLVT

-209 YASDVANQVAQSFI
+209 YASDIANQVAQSFI

-246 QVKQKLQKSEEE
+246 QVKEKLQKSEEA

-267 ITITGDDKS
+267 ITVTADDKS

-287 ALATAIQDRLDAGR
+287 ALATAIQERLDAGR
-301 VVDQIDKGRGASLS
+301 VVEQIDKGRGSSLG

-320 EGLQKLSEKLADLT
+320 EGLRKLSDKLADLT
-334 SQYQQKLGILKP
+334 SQYQQKLGVLKP

-378 KYQEAQNK
+378 KYQEALNK
-386 EADLKAK
+386 EADLKSK

-398 KQQVIFN
+398 KQQVVFN

-423 QYDNLIAKLN
+423 QYDSLIAKLN

-445 AAVVDFA
+445 AAIVDFA
-452 ALPDH
+452 SQPSV

-463 TINVAIALAF
+463 SVNLAIALAL
-473 FMVLS
+473 FMGIGS
-478 ASVIYVIELLNNT
+478 SVIYVIELLNNT

-514 DRELMASIADQKSGL
+514 EREFVASIADQKSGL

-548 PRSLV
+548 PRSLL

-718 AAMSK
+718 ATMSK

-740 QYYNYGTDTGTPKI
+740 QYYDYGASTPKI
-754 EGKVDDGAGQP
+754 EGIVDDGADQP
-765 AYAESPALSRLVRRI
+765 AYAKSSAFQRLVRRI
-780 RSSVGGFLD
+780 RSSVVGFVD

>member
-19 LSADLYY
+19 LSADVYY
-26 DGAQNF
+26 DGAQNY
-32 SPYGRDYSEQ
+32 SPYGRDNSEL
-42 DESFSPLKLLFYVV
+42 DERFNPLKLLFYVV
-56 QYRWLIVMLAAAGLV
+56 KYRWLIVMMAATGLV
-71 AGVVVT
+71 AGVVFT
-77 MMQTP
+77 MMETP
-82 KYQAT
+82 KYNAT
-87 TQLEVLVPSAKV
+87 TQLEVVVPSAKV

-109 GDVRAFQ
+109 SDLRAFL

-130 VVFQLGLT
+130 VVFQLGLS

-147 PDFSVSNI
+147 PNFSLSNI
-155 FYRAFGMSKSPSIQ
+155 FYRAFGVSKSPSIE
-169 EKTPEQREEIAIKRV
+169 EKTPEQREAIAIGRV
-184 LNDLTVNLVP
+184 LNDLTVNLVSS
-194 NTSLLSITFVDQKPK
+194 TSLLSITFVDQNPK

-267 ITITGDDKS
+267 ITVTGDDKS

-301 VVDQIDKGRGASLS
+301 VVDQIDKGRGASLG

-320 EGLQKLSEKLADLT
+320 EGLQKLSEKLSDLT

-367 GVLAITDSLRL
+367 GILAITDSLRL

-398 KQQVIFN
+398 KQQVVFN

-423 QYDNLIAKLN
+423 QYDSLIAKLN

-445 AAVVDFA
+445 AAIVDFA
-452 ALPDH
+452 TQPSV
-457 PYSPRL
+457 PSSPRL
-463 TINVAIALAF
+463 SINLAIALAL
-473 FMVLS
+473 FMTLCAV
-478 ASVIYVIELLNNT
+478 VVYVIELLNNT
-491 FTNPEQVEK
+491 FTNPEQIEK
-500 ELGLAMLGILPLVD
+500 ELRLPMLGILPLVD
-514 DRELMASIADQKSGL
+514 DRELLASIADQKSGL

-548 PRSLV
+548 PRSLL

-593 HRLFGLDNTIG
+593 HRMFGLDNTIG

-611 TVRKEDLA
+611 TVRKEDLS

-665 IIDAPPIVGLSDAP
+665 IIDAPPVVGLSDAP

-690 VISTNQVTRKSAKT
+690 VVSTNQVTRKSAKT
-704 ALKRLRAAGANVVG
+704 ALRRLQAAGANVVG

-740 QYYNYGTDTGTPKI
+740 QYYNYGTDTSTPKI

-765 AYAESPALSRLVRRI
+765 AYAKSPAFKRLVHRI
-780 RSSVGGFLD
+780 RTSVGGFLD
-789 RAKSIS
+789 RAKSVS

>member
-26 DGAQNF
+26 DGAQNY
-32 SPYGRDYSEQ
+32 SRYGRDFSEQ
-42 DESFSPLKLLFYVV
+42 EEGFNPLTLLFYVI
-56 QYRWLIVMLAAAGLV
+56 QYRWLFVMMVAAGLV
-71 AGVVVT
+71 AGVIVT

-109 GDVRAFQ
+109 ADVRAFL

-130 VVFQLGLT
+130 VVFQLGLS

-147 PDFSVSNI
+147 PSFSLGNI
-155 FYRAFGMSKSPSIQ
+155 FYRAFGVSKSPSIQ
-169 EKTPEQREEIAIKRV
+169 EKTPEQREAIAIGRI
-184 LNDLTVNLVP
+184 LNDLTVSLVP

-301 VVDQIDKGRGASLS
+301 VVDQIDKGRGSSLA

-386 EADLKAK
+386 EADLKTK

-398 KQQVIFN
+398 KQQTLFN

-445 AAVVDFA
+445 AAIVDFA
-452 ALPDH
+452 SQPDR

-463 TINVAIALAF
+463 SVNLVLALALF
-473 FMVLS
+473 LALS

-514 DRELMASIADQKSGL
+514 DRELTASIADQKSGL

-553 VTSSEPSEGKSTTS
+553 VTSAEPSEGKSTTS

-579 RVLIVDGDLRKPNL
+579 KVLIVDGDLRKPNL

-611 TVRKEDLA
+611 TVRKEDLT

-665 IIDAPPIVGLSDAP
+665 VIDAPPIVGLSDAP

-690 VISTNQVTRKSAKT
+690 VISTNQVTRKSAKA

-740 QYYNYGTDTGTPKI
+740 QYYNYGADPNTPKI
-754 EGKVDDGAGQP
+754 EGKVYDGATQP
-765 AYAESPALSRLVRRI
+765 DYSKSSAFSRLVRRV
-780 RSSVGGFLD
+780 RSSVGGFLN

>member
-8 HQIAGPGHGQA
+8 HQISGPGHGQA

-26 DGAQNF
+26 DGAQSY

-42 DESFSPLKLLFYVV
+42 DGGFNPLKLLFYAV
-56 QYRWLIVMLAAAGLV
+56 QYRWLIVMMAAAGLV

-109 GDVRAFQ
+109 SDVRAFL

-130 VVFQLGLT
+130 VVFQLGLS

-147 PDFSVSNI
+147 PDFSLGNI
-155 FYRAFGMSKSPSIQ
+155 FYRAFRISKSPSVQ
-169 EKTPEQREEIAIKRV
+169 ERTPEEREAIAIGRV
-184 LNDLTVNLVP
+184 LNDLAVNLVT
-194 NTSLLSITFVDQKPK
+194 NTSLLSITFTDQSPK

-301 VVDQIDKGRGASLS
+301 VVDQIDKGRGSSLS

-320 EGLQKLSEKLADLT
+320 KGLQALSEKLADLT

-358 KELQRLYNN
+358 RELQRLYNN

-386 EADLKAK
+386 ESDLKAK

-398 KQQVIFN
+398 RQQVVFN

-423 QYDNLIAKLN
+423 QYDSLIAKLN

-445 AAVVDFA
+445 AAIVDFA
-452 ALPDH
+452 AQPSA
-457 PYSPRL
+457 PYSPRMSRNLAMAL
-463 TINVAIALAF
+463 TL
-473 FMVLS
+473 FMALS
-478 ASVIYVIELLNNT
+478 ASIIYVIELLNNT
-491 FTNPEQVEK
+491 FTNPEQIEK

-514 DRELMASIADQKSGL
+514 DRELTASIADQKSGL

-548 PRSLV
+548 PRSLL

-579 RVLIVDGDLRKPNL
+579 RVLVVDGDLRKPNL

-619 SIFRATKYPNV
+619 SIFRTTKYPNL

-653 IVTNLGKRFDLV
+653 ILTNLGKRFDLV

-679 ILSRLAEGTLM
+679 ILSRLAEGTLV

-740 QYYNYGTDTGTPKI
+740 QYYNYGTDSSTPRI
-754 EGKVDDGAGQP
+754 EGKIDDGASQP
-765 AYAESPALSRLVRRI
+765 AYAKSQTLSRLVRRV
-780 RSSVGGFLD
+780 RSSVGRFLD

>member
-26 DGAQNF
+26 DGAHNY

-42 DESFSPLKLLFYVV
+42 DEGFNPLKLLFYVV
-56 QYRWLIVMLAAAGLV
+56 QYRWLIVMMVAGGLV
-71 AGVVVT
+71 AGVIVT

-82 KYQAT
+82 KYRAT
-87 TQLEVLVPSAKV
+87 AQLEVLVPSAKV
-99 FQDIEVVSEN
+99 FKDIEVVSEAS
-109 GDVRAFQ
+109 DAYLVFE

-122 KSRALAQR
+122 KSRALARR
-130 VVFQLGLT
+130 VVFQLGLS

-147 PDFSVSNI
+147 PNFSLSNI
-155 FYRAFGMSKSPSIQ
+155 FYRAFGISKSPSI
-169 EKTPEQREEIAIKRV
+169 EETTPEEREQIAIGRV
-184 LNDLTVNLVP
+184 RGDLTVNLVP
-194 NTSLLSITFVDQKPK
+194 NTSLLSITFADQKPK
-209 YASDVANQVAQSFI
+209 YASDIANQVAQSFI

-258 LVAYAKDAG
+258 LVAYAKDVG
-267 ITITGDDKS
+267 ITITGDEKS

-287 ALATAIQDRLDAGR
+287 ALATAIQERLDAGR
-301 VVDQIDKGRGASLS
+301 VVEQIDKGRGASLG

-320 EGLQKLSEKLADLT
+320 EGLQKLSDKLADLT

-367 GVLAITDSLRL
+367 GVLTITDSLRQ

-386 EADLKAK
+386 EADLKSK

-398 KQQVIFN
+398 MQQVIFN

-423 QYDNLIAKLN
+423 QYDSLITKLN

-438 SELKTQS
+438 SELKSQS
-445 AAVVDFA
+445 AAIVDFA
-452 ALPDH
+452 AQPGS

-463 TINVAIALAF
+463 TISLAIALF
-473 FMVLS
+473 LFMALS
-478 ASVIYVIELLNNT
+478 ASIIYIIELLNNT

-514 DRELMASIADQKSGL
+514 DRELIASIADQKSGL

-548 PRSLV
+548 PRSLL

-653 IVTNLGKRFDLV
+653 IITNLGKRFDLV
-665 IIDAPPIVGLSDAP
+665 IIDAPPVVGLSDAP

-732 YAYKYMNY
+732 YGYKYMNY
-740 QYYNYGTDTGTPKI
+740 QYYDYGTGTPKI
-754 EGKVDDGAGQP
+754 EGKVDDGADQP
-765 AYAESPALSRLVRRI
+765 AYAKSPAFRRLVRRI
-780 RSSVGGFLD
+780 RSGVGGFVD

>member
-8 HQIAGPGHGQA
+8 HQITGPGHGQA

-26 DGAQNF
+26 EGSNYYSA
-32 SPYGRDYSEQ
+32 YGRDYSEQ
-42 DESFSPLKLLFYVV
+42 ESGFNPLKLFFYIV
-56 QYRWLIVMLAAAGLV
+56 QYRWLIVIMTVAGLV
-71 AGVVVT
+71 AGLIVT

-82 KYQAT
+82 RYQAT

-109 GDVRAFQ
+109 SDLRAFQ

-130 VVFQLGLT
+130 VVYQLGLS

-147 PDFSVSNI
+147 PSFSLANI
-155 FYRAFGMSKSPSIQ
+155 FYRAFGISKAPSIE
-169 EKTPEQREEIAIKRV
+169 EKTPEQREALAIRRI
-184 LNDLTVNLVP
+184 LDDLTVNLVT

-209 YASDVANQVAQSFI
+209 YASDIANQVAQSFI
-223 DQRLDQTSETSDLA
+223 DQRVDQTSETSDLA
-237 RQFIQEQVL
+237 RQFIQDQVV
-246 QVKQKLQKSEEE
+246 QVKQKLQKSEEA

-267 ITITGDDKS
+267 ITVTGDDKS
-276 LIGSNIEALNT
+276 LISANIEALNT
-287 ALATAIQDRLDAGR
+287 ALAAAIQDRLDTGR

-315 PVLES
+315 QVLES
-320 EGLQKLSEKLADLT
+320 KGLQALSEKLADLT
-334 SQYQQKLGILKP
+334 GQYQQKLSIMKP

-358 KELQRLYNN
+358 KELQRIYSN

-378 KYQEAQNK
+378 KYQQAQNK
-386 EADLKAK
+386 EEDLKAK
-393 LAEME
+393 LSEME
-398 KQQVIFN
+398 KQQVEFN
-405 DKNIKYTILK
+405 DKNIQYTILK

-423 QYDNLIAKLN
+423 QYDSLVSKLN

-438 SELKTQS
+438 SELKTQN
-445 AAVVDFA
+445 AAIVDFA
-452 ALPDH
+452 NMPDR

-463 TINVAIALAF
+463 SINLGISLLL
-473 FMVLS
+473 FMALS

-500 ELGLAMLGILPLVD
+500 ELGLAILGILPLVD
-514 DRELMASIADQKSGL
+514 DKDIVGSIADQKSGL

-548 PRSLV
+548 PRSLL

-579 RVLIVDGDLRKPNL
+579 RVLLVDGDLRKPNL

-619 SIFRATKYPNV
+619 GIFRPTKYPNV

-740 QYYNYGTDTGTPKI
+740 QYYSYGAGTPKL
-754 EGKVDDGAGQP
+754 EGRVDDVTAEP
-765 AYAESPALSRLVRRI
+765 AYAKTATFKRLVRRI
-780 RSSVGGFLD
+780 RSGLSGFVD
-789 RAKSIS
+789 RAQSSS

>member
-1 MLDRNRQ
+1 MT
-8 HQIAGPGHGQA
+8 APGHGQA
-19 LSADLYY
+19 LSSDLYY
-26 DGAQNF
+26 DGSQNHG
-32 SPYGRDYSEQ
+32 PYGRDFAEQ
-42 DESFSPLKLLFYVV
+42 DQGFNPLKLLFYVV
-56 QYRWLIVMLAAAGLV
+56 QYRWLIAMMMAAGLV
-71 AGVVVT
+71 AGAVVT

-87 TQLEVLVPSAKV
+87 AQLEVLVPSAKV

-109 GDVRAFQ
+109 SDIRAFQ

-130 VVFQLGLT
+130 VVFQLGLS

-147 PDFSVSNI
+147 PDFSISNI
-155 FYRAFGMSKSPSIQ
+155 FYRAFRITKSPLIE
-169 EKTPEQREEIAIKRV
+169 EKTPEQREAIAIKRV
-184 LNDLTVNLVP
+184 LDNLTVNLVT
-194 NTSLLSITFVDQKPK
+194 NTSLLSITFLDQKPK
-209 YASDVANQVAQSFI
+209 YASDVANQVAQSYI
-223 DQRLDQTSETSDLA
+223 DQRVDQTSETSDLA
-237 RQFIQEQVL
+237 RQFIQEQVS

-258 LVAYAKDAG
+258 LVAYARDAG
-267 ITITGDDKS
+267 ITVTGDAKS
-276 LIGSNIEALNT
+276 LIGSNIEALNA
-287 ALATAIQDRLDAGR
+287 ALQAATQERFEAGS
-301 VVDQIDKGRGASLS
+301 VVDQIDKGRGGSLGA
-315 PVLES
+315 VLES
-320 EGLQKLSEKLADLT
+320 KGLQVLSDKLADLN

-358 KELQRLYNN
+358 KELQRVYNN

-378 KYQEAQNK
+378 KYQQAQDK
-386 EADLKAK
+386 EADLKEK
-393 LAEME
+393 LADME
-398 KQQVIFN
+398 RQQVAFN

-423 QYDNLIAKLN
+423 QYDSLIAKLN

-445 AAVVDFA
+445 AAIVDVA
-452 ALPDH
+452 TQPTA

-463 TINVAIALAF
+463 SINLAIALAL
-473 FMVLS
+473 FMAIS
-478 ASVIYVIELLNNT
+478 GTIIYVIELLNNT
-491 FTNPEQVEK
+491 FANPEQVEK
-500 ELGLAMLGILPLVD
+500 ELGLAILGILPHVD
-514 DRELMASIADQKSGL
+514 DRELIASIADQKSGL

-548 PRSLV
+548 PRSLLI
-553 VTSSEPSEGKSTTS
+553 TSSEPAEGKSTTA

-579 RVLIVDGDLRKPNL
+579 RVLLVDADLRKPNL

-611 TVRKEDLA
+611 TVRKEDLG
-619 SIFRATKYPNV
+619 SIFRSTKYANV

-639 PNPADLLSSPKMAL
+639 PNPADLLSSSRMAM
-653 IVTNLGKRFDLV
+653 IVTNLSKRYDLV
-665 IIDAPPIVGLSDAP
+665 IVDAPPIVGLSDAP

-690 VISTNQVTRKSAKT
+690 VISTKQVTRKSAKT

-740 QYYNYGTDTGTPKI
+740 QYYNYGTATQKI
-754 EGKVDDGAGQP
+754 EGKVDDGADQP
-765 AYAESPALSRLVRRI
+765 ARAKSWTFRRLVRRI
-780 RSSVGGFLD
+780 RSGVSGFVD
-789 RAKSIS
+789 RAKSTA

>member
-8 HQIAGPGHGQA
+8 HQLAGPGHGQA

-26 DGAQNF
+26 EGAQYY
-32 SPYGRDYSEQ
+32 SAYGRDAER
-42 DESFSPLKLLFYVV
+42 DDRFNPLKLFFYVV
-56 QYRWLIVMLAAAGLV
+56 QYRWLIATMAVAGLV
-71 AGVVVT
+71 AGLIVT

-82 KYQAT
+82 TYQAT
-87 TQLEVLVPSAKV
+87 SQLEVLVPSAKV
-99 FQDIEVVSEN
+99 FQDIEVVSESS
-109 GDVRAFQ
+109 DLRAFQ

-130 VVFQLGLT
+130 VVFQLGLS

-147 PDFSVSNI
+147 PSFSLTNI
-155 FYRAFGMSKSPSIQ
+155 FYRAFGISKSPSIE
-169 EKTPEQREEIAIKRV
+169 EKTPEQREAIAIARI
-184 LNDLTVNLVP
+184 LNDLTVNLVT

-209 YASDVANQVAQSFI
+209 YASDIANQVAQSFI
-223 DQRLDQTSETSDLA
+223 DQRVDQTSETSDLA
-237 RQFIQEQVL
+237 QKFIQDQVL

-267 ITITGDDKS
+267 ITVTDDNKS
-276 LIGSNIEALNT
+276 LISSNIEALNT
-287 ALATAIQDRLDAGR
+287 ALASAIQDRLDAGR

-315 PVLES
+315 AVLES
-320 EGLQKLSEKLADLT
+320 KGLQALSEKLADLT
-334 SQYQQKLGILKP
+334 GQYQQKLGIMKP

-358 KELQRLYNN
+358 KELQRVYNN

-378 KYQEAQNK
+378 RYQQAQDK
-386 EADLKAK
+386 EEDLKAK

-398 KQQVIFN
+398 KQQVEFN
-405 DKNIKYTILK
+405 DKNIQYTILK

-423 QYDNLIAKLN
+423 QYDNLVSKLN

-438 SELKTQS
+438 SELKTQT
-445 AAVVDFA
+445 AAIVDLA
-452 ALPDH
+452 VEPNR

-463 TINVAIALAF
+463 SINLAIAL
-473 FMVLS
+473 VLFLGLG
-478 ASVIYVIELLNNT
+478 ASIIYVIELLNNT
-491 FTNPEQVEK
+491 FTNPEQIEK
-500 ELGLAMLGILPLVD
+500 ELGLAILGILPLVD
-514 DRELMASIADQKSGL
+514 DRELVTSISDQKSGL

-548 PRSLV
+548 PRSLL

-579 RVLIVDGDLRKPNL
+579 RVLLVDGDLRKPNL

-619 SIFRATKYPNV
+619 GIFRSTKYPNV

-665 IIDAPPIVGLSDAP
+665 IIDAPPVVGLSDAP

-723 FAVNKFDYN
+723 FAANKFDYN

-740 QYYNYGTDTGTPKI
+740 QYYNYGTGTPKI
-754 EGKVDDGAGQP
+754 EGRVDDGAAEP
-765 AYAESPALSRLVRRI
+765 AYAKAATFKRLVRRI
-780 RSSVGGFLD
+780 RSRVGGLIN
-789 RAKSIS
+789 RAQSSS

>member
-8 HQIAGPGHGQA
+8 PQIAGPGYGQA

-26 DGAQNF
+26 DGAQNY
-32 SPYGRDYSEQ
+32 SPYGRDYAAQ
-42 DESFSPLKLLFYVV
+42 DEGFNPLRLLFYVI
-56 QYRWLIVMLAAAGLV
+56 QYRWLIVMMAVAGLV
-71 AGVVVT
+71 AGVIVT

-109 GDVRAFQ
+109 SDVRAFL

-130 VVFQLGLT
+130 VVFQLGLA

-147 PDFSVSNI
+147 PSFSIGNI
-155 FYRAFGMSKSPSIQ
+155 FYRAFGISKSLSIQ
-169 EKTPEQREEIAIKRV
+169 EKTPEEREGMAIKRV
-184 LNDLTVNLVP
+184 LDDLTVNLVT

-267 ITITGDDKS
+267 ITVTGDKS

-287 ALATAIQDRLDAGR
+287 ALATAIQERLDAGR
-301 VVDQIDKGRGASLS
+301 MVDQVDKGRGASLG

-378 KYQEAQNK
+378 KFQEAQNK

-393 LAEME
+393 LTELE
-398 KQQVIFN
+398 KQQIVFN

-423 QYDNLIAKLN
+423 QYDGLIAKLN

-452 ALPDH
+452 TRPLS

-463 TINVAIALAF
+463 SINLAIALAL
-473 FMVLS
+473 FMALS
-478 ASVIYVIELLNNT
+478 ASIIYIVELLNNT
-491 FTNPEQVEK
+491 FTNPEQIEK

-514 DRELMASIADQKSGL
+514 DRELIASIADQKSGL

-548 PRSLV
+548 PRSLL

-579 RVLIVDGDLRKPNL
+579 KVLLVDGDLRKPNL
-593 HRLFGLDNTIG
+593 HRLFGLDNAIG

-619 SIFRATKYPNV
+619 GIFRATKYPNV

-653 IVTNLGKRFDLV
+653 IITNLGKRFDLV
-665 IIDAPPIVGLSDAP
+665 IIDAPPVVGLSDAP
-679 ILSRLAEGTLM
+679 ILGRLAEGTLM

-704 ALKRLRAAGANVVG
+704 ALKRLRAAGANVIG

-723 FAVNKFDYN
+723 FQVNKFDYN
-732 YAYKYMNY
+732 YAYKYMNS
-740 QYYNYGTDTGTPKI
+740 QYYEYGTNIPKI
-754 EGKVDDGAGQP
+754 EGKVDGGAGQP
-765 AYAESPALSRLVRRI
+765 AHAKSPAFRRLVRRL
-780 RSSVGGFLD
+780 RSGVDGFVD
-789 RAKSIS
+789 RAKSSS

>member
-8 HQIAGPGHGQA
+8 PQLAGPGHGQA
-19 LSADLYY
+19 LSADSYY
-26 DGAQNF
+26 DVPQNYG
-32 SPYGRDYSEQ
+32 PYGRDYAGQ
-42 DESFSPLKLLFYVV
+42 DEGFNPLKLLLYIV
-56 QYRWLIVMLAAAGLV
+56 QYRWLIVMMAAAGLV
-71 AGVVVT
+71 AGVIVT

-109 GDVRAFQ
+109 SDVRAFL

-130 VVFQLGLT
+130 VVFQLGLG
-138 EKPDFLFPT
+138 ERPDFLFPT
-147 PDFSVSNI
+147 PSFSPSNI
-155 FYRAFGMSKSPSIQ
+155 VYRAFGMSKSPSIE
-169 EKTPEQREEIAIKRV
+169 EKTPEEREAIAIKRIQE
-184 LNDLTVNLVP
+184 DLTVNLVT

-246 QVKQKLQKSEEE
+246 QVKQKLQTSEKE
-258 LVAYAKDAG
+258 LVTYAKDAG
-267 ITITGDDKS
+267 ITVTGDDKS

-287 ALATAIQDRLDAGR
+287 ALATAIQERLDAGR
-301 VVDQIDKGRGASLS
+301 VVDQIEKGRGSSLG

-320 EGLQKLSEKLADLT
+320 EGLQKLSDKLADLT

-386 EADLKAK
+386 ETDLKSK

-398 KQQVIFN
+398 RQQVVFN

-423 QYDNLIAKLN
+423 QYDSLIAKLN

-445 AAVVDFA
+445 AAIVDFA
-452 ALPDH
+452 SLPTA

-463 TINVAIALAF
+463 SINLAVALAL
-473 FMVLS
+473 FMALA
-478 ASVIYVIELLNNT
+478 ASIIYIIELLNNT
-491 FTNPEQVEK
+491 FTNPEQIEK
-500 ELGLAMLGILPLVD
+500 ELGLTMLGILPLVG
-514 DRELMASIADQKSGL
+514 DRELIASIADQKSGL

-543 GAEGA
+543 GVEGA
-548 PRSLV
+548 PRSLL

-579 RVLIVDGDLRKPNL
+579 RVLLVDGDLRKPNL
-593 HRLFGLDNTIG
+593 HRLFGLDNAIG

-611 TVRKEDLA
+611 TVRKDDLPG
-619 SIFRATKYPNV
+619 IFRPTKYPNV

-653 IVTNLGKRFDLV
+653 ILTNLGKRFDLV
-665 IIDAPPIVGLSDAP
+665 IIDAPPVVGLSDAP

-690 VISTNQVTRKSAKT
+690 VVSTNQVTRKSAKT
-704 ALKRLRAAGANVVG
+704 ALKRLRSAGANVIG

-723 FAVNKFDYN
+723 FTVNKFDYN

-740 QYYNYGTDTGTPKI
+740 QYYDYGASTPKI

-765 AYAESPALSRLVRRI
+765 AHAKSPAFRRLVRRL
-780 RSSVGGFLD
+780 RSGVGGFVG
-789 RAKSIS
+789 RAKSAS

>member
-8 HQIAGPGHGQA
+8 HQIAGPGNVQA

-26 DGAQNF
+26 DGAQSY

-42 DESFSPLKLLFYVV
+42 EESFNPLKLLFYVV
-56 QYRWLIVMLAAAGLV
+56 QYRWLITMMAAAGLI
-71 AGVVVT
+71 AGVIIT

-82 KYQAT
+82 RYQAT

-109 GDVRAFQ
+109 ADVRAFL

-147 PDFSVSNI
+147 PSFSLGNV
-155 FYRAFGMSKSPSIQ
+155 FYRAFGISKSPSIQ
-169 EKTPEQREEIAIKRV
+169 EKTPEQREAIAIERI
-184 LNDLTVNLVP
+184 LDDLTVNLVP

-237 RQFIQEQVL
+237 RQFIQEQVA

-301 VVDQIDKGRGASLS
+301 VVDQIDKGRGSSLS

-386 EADLKAK
+386 EADLRSK

-398 KQQVIFN
+398 KQQVTFN

-423 QYDNLIAKLN
+423 QYDNFIAKLN

-445 AAVVDFA
+445 AAITDFA
-452 ALPDH
+452 TQPER

-463 TINVAIALAF
+463 SINLAIALALF
-473 FMVLS
+473 LAFS
-478 ASVIYVIELLNNT
+478 ASIIYIIELLNNT

-514 DRELMASIADQKSGL
+514 DRELTASIADQKSGL

-567 FKLGQDFAALGA
+567 FKLGQEFAALGA

-611 TVRKEDLA
+611 TVRKDDLA
-619 SIFRATKYPNV
+619 NIFRATKYPNV

-653 IVTNLGKRFDLV
+653 IITNLGKRFDIV
-665 IIDAPPIVGLSDAP
+665 IVDAPPVVGLSDAP
-679 ILSRLAEGTLM
+679 ILSRLAEGTLL
-690 VISTNQVTRKSAKT
+690 VISSNQVTRKSAKT
-704 ALKRLRAAGANVVG
+704 ALKRLRSAGSNVVG

-732 YAYKYMNY
+732 YGYKYMNY
-740 QYYNYGTDTGTPKI
+740 QYYNYGTDTSTPKI
-754 EGKVDDGAGQP
+754 EGKLDDGAGQP
-765 AYAESPALSRLVRRI
+765 AYAKSAAFKRLVRRI
-780 RSSVGGFLD
+780 RSGVAGFVD

>member
-8 HQIAGPGHGQA
+8 PQIAGPGYGHA

-26 DGAQNF
+26 DGAQNY
-32 SPYGRDYSEQ
+32 SPYGRDYAAQ
-42 DESFSPLKLLFYVV
+42 DEGFNPLRLLFYVI
-56 QYRWLIVMLAAAGLV
+56 QYRWLIVMMAVAGLV
-71 AGVVVT
+71 AGVIVT

-109 GDVRAFQ
+109 SDVRAFL

-130 VVFQLGLT
+130 VVFQLGLA

-147 PDFSVSNI
+147 PSFSIGNI
-155 FYRAFGMSKSPSIQ
+155 FYRAFGISKSPSIQ
-169 EKTPEQREEIAIKRV
+169 EKTPEEREGMAIKRV
-184 LNDLTVNLVP
+184 LDDLTVNLVT

-267 ITITGDDKS
+267 ITVTGDKS

-287 ALATAIQDRLDAGR
+287 ALATAIQERLDAGR
-301 VVDQIDKGRGASLS
+301 MVDQVDKGRGASLG

-358 KELQRLYNN
+358 KELQRLYKN

-378 KYQEAQNK
+378 KFQEAQNK

-393 LAEME
+393 LTELE
-398 KQQVIFN
+398 KQQIVFN

-423 QYDNLIAKLN
+423 QYDGLIAKLN

-452 ALPDH
+452 TRPLS

-463 TINVAIALAF
+463 SINLAIALAL
-473 FMVLS
+473 FMALS
-478 ASVIYVIELLNNT
+478 ASIIYIVELLNNT
-491 FTNPEQVEK
+491 FTNPEQIEK

-514 DRELMASIADQKSGL
+514 DRELIASIADQKSGL

-548 PRSLV
+548 PRSLL

-579 RVLIVDGDLRKPNL
+579 KVLLVDGDLRKPNL
-593 HRLFGLDNTIG
+593 HRLFGLDNAIG

-619 SIFRATKYPNV
+619 GIFRATKYPNV

-653 IVTNLGKRFDLV
+653 IITNLGKRFDLV
-665 IIDAPPIVGLSDAP
+665 IIDAPPVVGLSDAP
-679 ILSRLAEGTLM
+679 ILGRLAEGTLM

-704 ALKRLRAAGANVVG
+704 ALKRLRAAGANVIG

-723 FAVNKFDYN
+723 FQVNKFDYN
-732 YAYKYMNY
+732 YAYKYMNS
-740 QYYNYGTDTGTPKI
+740 QYYEYGTNIPKI
-754 EGKVDDGAGQP
+754 EGKVDGGAGQP
-765 AYAESPALSRLVRRI
+765 AHAKSPAFRRLVRRL
-780 RSSVGGFLD
+780 RSGVDGFVD
-789 RAKSIS
+789 RAKSSS

>member
-8 HQIAGPGHGQA
+8 HQITGPGHGQA
-19 LSADLYY
+19 LSPDLYY
-26 DGAQNF
+26 DGAQNY
-32 SPYGRDYSEQ
+32 SPYGRDYAEQ
-42 DESFSPLKLLFYVV
+42 EEGFNPLKLLFYVV
-56 QYRWLIVMLAAAGLV
+56 QYRWLIVMMAAAGLV
-71 AGVVVT
+71 AGTVIT

-109 GDVRAFQ
+109 SDVRAFL

-130 VVFQLGLT
+130 VVFQLGLS

-147 PDFSVSNI
+147 PNFSLGNI
-155 FYRAFGMSKSPSIQ
+155 FYRAFGISKSRSIQ
-169 EKTPEQREEIAIKRV
+169 EKPPEQREAIAIGRI
-184 LNDLTVNLVP
+184 LNDLTVNLVS
-194 NTSLLSITFVDQKPK
+194 NTSLLSITFADQNPK
-209 YASDVANQVAQSFI
+209 YASDIANQVAQSFI

-301 VVDQIDKGRGASLS
+301 VVEQIDKGRGSSLG

-320 EGLQKLSEKLADLT
+320 QGLQKLSDKLADLT

-367 GVLAITDSLRL
+367 GVLTITDSLRQ

-386 EADLKAK
+386 EADLKSK

-398 KQQVIFN
+398 KQQVVFN

-423 QYDNLIAKLN
+423 QYDSLISKLN

-445 AAVVDFA
+445 AGIVDFA
-452 ALPDH
+452 TLPSV

-463 TINVAIALAF
+463 SMNLAIALGLF
-473 FMVLS
+473 LTMC
-478 ASVIYVIELLNNT
+478 ASIIYIIELLNNT
-491 FTNPEQVEK
+491 FTNPEQIEK
-500 ELGLAMLGILPLVD
+500 ELGLAMLGILPHVD
-514 DRELMASIADQKSGL
+514 DREFVASIADQKSGL

-548 PRSLV
+548 PRSLL

-665 IIDAPPIVGLSDAP
+665 IIDAPPVVGLSDAP

-740 QYYNYGTDTGTPKI
+740 QYYDYGTNAAKI

-765 AYAESPALSRLVRRI
+765 AYAKSPAFKRLVRRI
-780 RSSVGGFLD
+780 RSGVGGFVD
-789 RAKSIS
+789 RAKSAP

>member
-26 DGAQNF
+26 DGAQNYN
-32 SPYGRDYSEQ
+32 PYGRDQPEQ
-42 DESFSPLKLLFYVV
+42 EEGFNPLKLFFYVV
-56 QYRWLIVMLAAAGLV
+56 QYRWLIVMMAAAGLV
-71 AGVVVT
+71 AGVIVT

-109 GDVRAFQ
+109 SDVRAFL

-130 VVFQLGLT
+130 VVFQLGLS

-147 PDFSVSNI
+147 PNFSLSNI
-155 FYRAFGMSKSPSIQ
+155 FYRAFGIAKSPSVQ
-169 EKTPEQREEIAIKRV
+169 EKTPEERESIAIDRV
-184 LNDLTVNLVP
+184 LKDLTVSLVT
-194 NTSLLSITFVDQKPK
+194 NTSLLSITFADQNPK

-267 ITITGDDKS
+267 ITVTGDDKS

-287 ALATAIQDRLDAGR
+287 ALATAIQERLDAGR
-301 VVDQIDKGRGASLS
+301 VVEQIDKGRGSSLG

-320 EGLQKLSEKLADLT
+320 EGLQKLSDKLADLT

-367 GVLAITDSLRL
+367 GVLTITDSLRQR
-378 KYQEAQNK
+378 YQESQNK
-386 EADLKAK
+386 EADLKTK

-445 AAVVDFA
+445 AAIVDFA
-452 ALPDH
+452 TLPVR

-463 TINVAIALAF
+463 TINLAIALAL
-473 FMVLS
+473 FMALS
-478 ASVIYVIELLNNT
+478 ASIIYIIELLNNT
-491 FTNPEQVEK
+491 FTNPEQIEK

-514 DRELMASIADQKSGL
+514 DRELIASIADQKSGL

-548 PRSLV
+548 PRSLL

-653 IVTNLGKRFDLV
+653 IITNLGKRFDLV
-665 IIDAPPIVGLSDAP
+665 IIDAPPVVGLSDAP

-740 QYYNYGTDTGTPKI
+740 QYYDYGTSTPKL

-765 AYAESPALSRLVRRI
+765 AYAKSPAFKRLVRRI
-780 RSSVGGFLD
+780 RSSVGGFVD
-789 RAKSIS
+789 RSKSVS

>member
-8 HQIAGPGHGQA
+8 PQLAGPGHGQA
-19 LSADLYY
+19 LSADSYY
-26 DGAQNF
+26 DVPQNYG
-32 SPYGRDYSEQ
+32 PYGRDYAGQ
-42 DESFSPLKLLFYVV
+42 DEGFNPLKLLLYIV
-56 QYRWLIVMLAAAGLV
+56 QYRWLIVMMAAAGLV
-71 AGVVVT
+71 AGVIVT

-109 GDVRAFQ
+109 SDVRAFL

-130 VVFQLGLT
+130 VVFQLGLG
-138 EKPDFLFPT
+138 ERPDFLFPT
-147 PDFSVSNI
+147 PSFSPSNI
-155 FYRAFGMSKSPSIQ
+155 VYRAFGMSKSPSIE
-169 EKTPEQREEIAIKRV
+169 EKTPEEREAIAIKRIQE
-184 LNDLTVNLVP
+184 DLTINLVT

-246 QVKQKLQKSEEE
+246 QVKQKLQTSEKE
-258 LVAYAKDAG
+258 LVTYAKDAG
-267 ITITGDDKS
+267 ITVTGDDKS

-287 ALATAIQDRLDAGR
+287 ALATAIQERLDAGR
-301 VVDQIDKGRGASLS
+301 VVDQIEKGRGSSLG

-320 EGLQKLSEKLADLT
+320 EGLQKLSDKLADLT

-386 EADLKAK
+386 ETDLKSK

-398 KQQVIFN
+398 RQQVVFN

-423 QYDNLIAKLN
+423 QYDSLIAKLN

-445 AAVVDFA
+445 AAIVDFA
-452 ALPDH
+452 SLPTA

-463 TINVAIALAF
+463 SINLAVALAL
-473 FMVLS
+473 FMALA
-478 ASVIYVIELLNNT
+478 ASIIYIIELLNNT
-491 FTNPEQVEK
+491 FTNPEQIEK
-500 ELGLAMLGILPLVD
+500 ELGLTMLGILPLVG
-514 DRELMASIADQKSGL
+514 DRELIASIADQKSGL

-548 PRSLV
+548 PRSLL

-579 RVLIVDGDLRKPNL
+579 RVLLVDGDLRKPNL
-593 HRLFGLDNTIG
+593 HRLFGLDNAIG

-611 TVRKEDLA
+611 TVRKDDLPG
-619 SIFRATKYPNV
+619 IFRPTKYPNV

-653 IVTNLGKRFDLV
+653 ILTNLGKRFDLV
-665 IIDAPPIVGLSDAP
+665 IIDAPPVVGLSDAP

-690 VISTNQVTRKSAKT
+690 VVSTNQVTRKSAKT
-704 ALKRLRAAGANVVG
+704 ALKRLRSAGANVIG

-723 FAVNKFDYN
+723 FTVNKFDYN

-740 QYYNYGTDTGTPKI
+740 QYYDYGASTPKI

-765 AYAESPALSRLVRRI
+765 AHAKSPAFRRLVRRL
-780 RSSVGGFLD
+780 RSGVGGFVG
-789 RAKSIS
+789 RAKSAS

>member
-8 HQIAGPGHGQA
+8 HQLAGPGHGQA
-19 LSADLYY
+19 LSTDQFY

-32 SPYGRDYSEQ
+32 SSPYGRDFSEQ
-42 DESFSPLKLLFYVV
+42 DEGFNPLKLLFYVV
-56 QYRWLIVMLAAAGLV
+56 QYRWLIVMMAAAGLV
-71 AGVVVT
+71 AGVIVT

-82 KYQAT
+82 KYRAT

-109 GDVRAFQ
+109 SDIRAFL

-130 VVFQLGLT
+130 VVFQLGLS
-138 EKPDFLFPT
+138 ERPDFLFPT
-147 PDFSVSNI
+147 PDFSISNI
-155 FYRAFGMSKSPSIQ
+155 VYRAFGIANSTSIQ
-169 EKTPEQREEIAIKRV
+169 EKTPEQREAIAIGRV
-184 LNDLTVNLVP
+184 LNDLSVNLVT

-258 LVAYAKDAG
+258 LVAYAKEAG

-276 LIGSNIEALNT
+276 LIGSNIEALNN
-287 ALATAIQDRLDAGR
+287 ALATAIQERLDAGR
-301 VVDQIDKGRGASLS
+301 AVEQIDKGRGASLGA
-315 PVLES
+315 VLES
-320 EGLQKLSEKLADLT
+320 EGLQKLSEKLSDLT

-346 GFPEMQQLQSQI
+346 GFPEMQQLQAQI
-358 KELQRLYNN
+358 RELQRLYNN
-367 GVLAITDSLRL
+367 GVFAITDSLRL

-386 EADLKAK
+386 EADLKSK

-398 KQQVIFN
+398 RQQTIFN

-423 QYDNLIAKLN
+423 QYDGLIAKLN

-445 AAVVDFA
+445 AAIVDFA
-452 ALPDH
+452 AQPDR

-463 TINVAIALAF
+463 SSNLAMALVLFMALAAF
-473 FMVLS
+473 
-478 ASVIYVIELLNNT
+478 AIYIIELLNNT
-491 FTNPEQVEK
+491 FTYPEQVEK
-500 ELGLAMLGILPLVD
+500 ELGLAILGILPAVD
-514 DRELMASIADQKSGL
+514 DREFAASIADQKSGL

-548 PRSLV
+548 PRSLL

-665 IIDAPPIVGLSDAP
+665 VIDAPPIVGLSDAP

-690 VISTNQVTRKSAKT
+690 VISTNQVTRKSAKM

-740 QYYNYGTDTGTPKI
+740 QYYNYGASTPKV
-754 EGKVDDGAGQP
+754 EGKVDDGPGQP
-765 AYAESPALSRLVRRI
+765 AYAKSPAFRRLVRRI
-780 RSSVGGFLD
+780 RSSVVGFID